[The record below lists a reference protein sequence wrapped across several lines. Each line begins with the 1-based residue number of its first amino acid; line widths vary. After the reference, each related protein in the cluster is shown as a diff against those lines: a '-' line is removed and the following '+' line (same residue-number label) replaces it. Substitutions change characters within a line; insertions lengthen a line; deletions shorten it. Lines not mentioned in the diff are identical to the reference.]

1 MPRVRVGILGNAS
14 LRLIKVDTSAIDVR
28 ADFLHAAAAALAPD
42 SSDLKR
48 TRTFLAGGLE
58 LTDHSMLE
66 TDDTVYV
73 AFKGEAWRPPE
84 EAQKLRTAAERMEDA
99 NLRQCGA
106 NARKALANFMR
117 MSPMTRQPVCAY
129 TLCGPPLML
138 CHPLSREYIWLG
150 GPLGVK
156 CLLVGASLDSDL
168 SGHISVEERAT
179 FDAEVKELVSG
190 LTRVMRTMLIVLAFA
205 GSTAHSALVGAGSVS
220 VSVESLDWFGVDD
233 KESLGIFWLNTVLAN
248 VVAGVGFG
256 LQVVMLV
263 VVATLDGGLL
273 HAGTVG
279 DFYFLF
285 RFRRWLWMLVW
296 LPILCFGLS
305 AILIAGQAF
314 FASPRHGLITLGGAV
329 FLYFTFAMS
338 ASYVLCHETLL
349 SQHRQAVKTCET
361 LALQAGDPAP
371 HQGRVHPAPA

>member
-1 MPRVRVGILGNAS
+1 
-14 LRLIKVDTSAIDVR
+14 
-28 ADFLHAAAAALAPD
+28 
-42 SSDLKR
+42 
-48 TRTFLAGGLE
+48 
-58 LTDHSMLE
+58 ML
-66 TDDTVYV
+66 
-73 AFKGEAWRPPE
+73 
-84 EAQKLRTAAERMEDA
+84 
-99 NLRQCGA
+99 
-106 NARKALANFMR
+106 
-117 MSPMTRQPVCAY
+117 
-129 TLCGPPLML
+129 
-138 CHPLSREYIWLG
+138 
-150 GPLGVK
+150 
-156 CLLVGASLDSDL
+156 
-168 SGHISVEERAT
+168 T